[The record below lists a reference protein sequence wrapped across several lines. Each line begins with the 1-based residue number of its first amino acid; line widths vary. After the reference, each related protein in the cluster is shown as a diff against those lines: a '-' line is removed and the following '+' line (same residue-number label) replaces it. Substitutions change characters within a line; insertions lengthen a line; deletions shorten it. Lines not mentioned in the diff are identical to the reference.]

1 MMSLLQ
7 DNWILSTVAPLLFCS
22 IAAFALIIERL
33 SFVFTRRKLSR
44 AESSQILLTVKDGK
58 LEEASKIISQASPF
72 YSDAFDALLMYRNK
86 SKIFRDEAVTLH
98 LNTSIRL
105 LRKRLLA
112 IVTIAALAP
121 MLGLLGTIIGL
132 MHSFHEIGLNAGP
145 VEPAIVAD
153 GLWQALITTAAGMV
167 IAVLCVFFNA
177 ILKSKIHTDVNVTN
191 EILSQISLQF
201 EMKKQSGVNYD

>member
-7 DNWILSTVAPLLFCS
+7 DNWILITVAPLLFCS

-72 YSDAFDALLMYRNK
+72 YIDAFDALLMYRNK

-132 MHSFHEIGLNAGP
+132 MHSFHEIGLSAGP

-177 ILKSKIHTDVNVTN
+177 ILKSKIHTDVNETN
-191 EILSQISLQF
+191 DVLSQISLQF